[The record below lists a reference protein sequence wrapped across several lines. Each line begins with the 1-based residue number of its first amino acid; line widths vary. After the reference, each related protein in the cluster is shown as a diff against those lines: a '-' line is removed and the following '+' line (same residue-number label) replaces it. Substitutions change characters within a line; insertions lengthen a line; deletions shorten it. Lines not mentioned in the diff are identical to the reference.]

1 MMSSYDR
8 PSPDEDRKTISD
20 SDLNEALENDKL
32 EKGQVKFDDVEHD
45 EGERA
50 PGPEPDPGRRPP
62 QEQDVTAGEEGR
74 PVEPPD

>member
-1 MMSSYDR
+1 MSSYDR
-8 PSPDEDRKTISD
+8 PYPADEHKKISD
-20 SDLNEALENDKL
+20 TELNEALEDDRL
-32 EKGQVKFDDVEHD
+32 EKGTVKFDDVEHE

-62 QEQDVTAGEEGR
+62 HEQDVTKGEEGR